1 MNAVP
6 STRTSLHDMSVPPP
20 EDETQ
25 LEFQDVDDKT
35 KETQAVDEDEEMG
48 EVESH
53 SEPLAAALASG
64 KTVTPAKLPE
74 KRQKKE
80 PMEFVREPGKS
91 LFPIARVQKIIK
103 ADKVFL

>member
-1 MNAVP
+1 
-6 STRTSLHDMSVPPP
+6 MSVPPS

-25 LEFQDVDDKT
+25 LEFQDVDDKK
-35 KETQAVDEDEEMG
+35 KETRAVDEDEEMG
-48 EVESH
+48 EVESD
-53 SEPLAAALASG
+53 SEPLAAALAAG
-64 KTVTPAKLPE
+64 KTALVKLPK

-80 PMEFVREPGKS
+80 PVEFVREAGKS